1 MPEKNNN
8 STYNLFYQRIIGTKT
23 LLGRKLLNYK
33 QREIEYIVSY
43 IRSSGN
49 SGLIMDM
56 GCSTGQ
62 FTRVLVSEFGESRV
76 HGADI
81 SKKSIERCQ
90 KRNPKLT
97 FRHIGNEFYRENEGK
112 YQHVLLSHVLEHVD
126 KPARM
131 LKKLQSL
138 LRKDGSLIVS
148 VPQERIRGDSAL
160 PENLYNLIRF
170 KFENVHRI
178 KHSIGS
184 LSSLLTETGYLYKDH
199 RYIHAY
205 SKGRNIKCFGNHS
218 LVVCSELAQA

>member
-1 MPEKNNN
+1 
-8 STYNLFYQRIIGTKT
+8 
-23 LLGRKLLNYK
+23 
-33 QREIEYIVSY
+33 
-43 IRSSGN
+43 
-49 SGLIMDM
+49 MDM

-62 FTRVLVSEFGESRV
+62 FTRVLASEFGESRV

-97 FRHIGNEFYRENEGK
+97 FCHIGNGFYRENEGK
-112 YQHVLLSHVLEHVD
+112 YQHVLLSHVLEHLD

-138 LRKDGSLIVS
+138 LRNDGSLIVS

-160 PENLYNLIRF
+160 PENMYNLIRF
-170 KFENVHRI
+170 KFENVHRV
-178 KHSIGS
+178 KHSLGS

-205 SKGRNIKCFGNHS
+205 NKGRNIKCFGNHS

>member
-1 MPEKNNN
+1 
-8 STYNLFYQRIIGTKT
+8 
-23 LLGRKLLNYK
+23 
-33 QREIEYIVSY
+33 
-43 IRSSGN
+43 
-49 SGLIMDM
+49 MDM

-62 FTRVLVSEFGESRV
+62 FTRVLASEFGESRV

-81 SKKSIERCQ
+81 SEKSIERCQ

-97 FRHIGNEFYRENEGK
+97 FRHIGNGFYRENEGK
-112 YQHVLLSHVLEHVD
+112 YQHVLLSHVLEHLD

-138 LRKDGSLIVS
+138 LRNDGSLIVS
-148 VPQERIRGDSAL
+148 VPQERIRGDSAF
-160 PENLYNLIRF
+160 PENIYNLIRF
-170 KFENVHRI
+170 KFENVHRL
-178 KHSIGS
+178 KHSLGS

>member
-1 MPEKNNN
+1 MPERNND

-33 QREIEYIVSY
+33 QQEIEYIASY

-62 FTRVLVSEFGESRV
+62 FTRVLASEFGESLV
-76 HGADI
+76 HGTDI

-97 FRHIGNEFYRENEGK
+97 FRHVGNGFYRENEGK
-112 YQHVLLSHVLEHVD
+112 YQHVLLSHVLEHLD

-131 LKKLQSL
+131 LQKLQSL
-138 LRKDGSLIVS
+138 LRPKGSLIVS

-160 PENLYNLIRF
+160 PENLYNLSRF
-170 KFENVHRI
+170 KFENVHRQ
-178 KHSIGS
+178 KHSLSS
-184 LSSLLTETGYLYKDH
+184 LSSLLVETGYSYKSH
-199 RYIHAY
+199 RYIH
-205 SKGRNIKCFGNHS
+205 SFKKDKNKKCFGNHS
-218 LVVCSELAQA
+218 LVVCSEFAQA

>member
-1 MPEKNNN
+1 MPERNSN

-43 IRSSGN
+43 IHSSCN

-97 FRHIGNEFYRENEGK
+97 FRHIGNGFYRENEGK

-184 LSSLLTETGYLYKDH
+184 LSSLLTETGYLYKNH

-218 LVVCSELAQA
+218 LVVCSELAKA

>member
-1 MPEKNNN
+1 MPERNSN

-43 IRSSGN
+43 IHSSGN

-62 FTRVLVSEFGESRV
+62 FTRVLASEFGESRV
-76 HGADI
+76 HGVDI
-81 SKKSIERCQ
+81 SEKSIERCQ

-97 FRHIGNEFYRENEGK
+97 FRHIGNGFYRENEGK

-138 LRKDGSLIVS
+138 LRNDGSLIVS
-148 VPQERIRGDSAL
+148 VPQERIRGDSAF
-160 PENLYNLIRF
+160 PENMYNLIRF
-170 KFENVHRI
+170 KFENVHRV
-178 KHSIGS
+178 KHSLGS

-205 SKGRNIKCFGNHS
+205 SKGRNMKCFGNHS
-218 LVVCSELAQA
+218 LVVCSELA

>member
-33 QREIEYIVSY
+33 QREIEYIISF
-43 IRSSGN
+43 IRSNGN

-62 FTRVLVSEFGESRV
+62 FTRVLASEFGESHV

-90 KRNPKLT
+90 KINPMMT
-97 FRHIGNEFYRENEGK
+97 FRHIGNGFYRENEGK
-112 YQHVLLSHVLEHVD
+112 YQHVLLSHVLEHKD
-126 KPARM
+126 RPARM
-131 LKKLQSL
+131 LKKLRSL
-138 LRKDGSLIVS
+138 LSSDGSLIVS

-170 KFENVHRI
+170 KFENVHRV
-178 KHSIGS
+178 KHSLDS
-184 LSSLLTETGYLYKDH
+184 LSSLLTETGYSYKDH

-205 SKGRNIKCFGNHS
+205 SKGRDKKCFGNHS
-218 LVVCSELAQA
+218 LVICSELAKA

>member
-1 MPEKNNN
+1 
-8 STYNLFYQRIIGTKT
+8 
-23 LLGRKLLNYK
+23 
-33 QREIEYIVSY
+33 
-43 IRSSGN
+43 
-49 SGLIMDM
+49 MDM

-62 FTRVLVSEFGESRV
+62 FTRVLASEFGESHV

-97 FRHIGNEFYRENEGK
+97 FRHIGNGFYRENEGK

-126 KPARM
+126 RPARM

-138 LRKDGSLIVS
+138 LRYDGSLIVS

-160 PENLYNLIRF
+160 PENMYNLIRF
-170 KFENVHRI
+170 KFENVHRV
-178 KHSIGS
+178 KHSLGS

-218 LVVCSELAQA
+218 LVVCSELAKA

>member
-1 MPEKNNN
+1 MPERNNN
-8 STYNLFYQRIIGTKT
+8 STYSLFYQRIIGTKT

-33 QREIEYIVSY
+33 QREIEYIISF

-62 FTRVLVSEFGESRV
+62 FTRVLASEFGESHV

-97 FRHIGNEFYRENEGK
+97 FRYIGNGCYRENEGK
-112 YQHVLLSHVLEHVD
+112 YQHVLISHVLEHVD
-126 KPARM
+126 RPARM

-138 LRKDGSLIVS
+138 LRYDGSLIVS

-160 PENLYNLIRF
+160 PENMYNLIRF
-170 KFENVHRI
+170 KFENVHRV
-178 KHSIGS
+178 KHSLGS
-184 LSSLLTETGYLYKDH
+184 LSSLLTETGYSYIDH
-199 RYIHAY
+199 QYIHSIFKA
-205 SKGRNIKCFGNHS
+205 KNKKCFGNHS
-218 LVVCSELAQA
+218 LVVCSELAKA

>member
-1 MPEKNNN
+1 
-8 STYNLFYQRIIGTKT
+8 
-23 LLGRKLLNYK
+23 
-33 QREIEYIVSY
+33 
-43 IRSSGN
+43 
-49 SGLIMDM
+49 MDM

-62 FTRVLVSEFGESRV
+62 FTRVLASEFGESHV

-97 FRHIGNEFYRENEGK
+97 FRHIGNGFYRENGGK
-112 YQHVLLSHVLEHVD
+112 YQHVLISHVLEHVD
-126 KPARM
+126 RPARM

-138 LRKDGSLIVS
+138 LRYDGSLIVS

-160 PENLYNLIRF
+160 PENMYNLIRF
-170 KFENVHRI
+170 KFENVHRV
-178 KHSIGS
+178 KHSLDS

-218 LVVCSELAQA
+218 LVVCSELAKA